1 MVAQI
6 MIADRRVEPL
16 PVAIERRRGRGRPRL
31 RDGEDTSSVN
41 VRMSASQYDRVC
53 VEALRQDV
61 SISHV
66 IRHALDL
73 WLFS

>member
-1 MVAQI
+1 MPI
-6 MIADRRVEPL
+6 ERRVEQI

-31 RDGEDTSSVN
+31 RDGEDTSTVN

-66 IRHALDL
+66 IRRALDL
-73 WLFS
+73 WMFS